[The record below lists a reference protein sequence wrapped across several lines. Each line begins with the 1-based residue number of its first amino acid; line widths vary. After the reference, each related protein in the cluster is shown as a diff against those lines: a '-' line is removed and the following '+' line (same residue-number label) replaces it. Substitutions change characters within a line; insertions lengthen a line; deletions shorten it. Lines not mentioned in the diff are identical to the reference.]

1 MKKVR
6 EDTKDLFAP
15 FFKLK
20 IFLNGCNDR
29 YNTDDKKYKEL
40 VDECM
45 SSFYG
50 TSKLSV
56 NRPMQ
61 HNSGIL
67 CFIYGID
74 KDKLFEAFISQ
85 FSKRITAQRRNNLIR
100 WCCLGLGQDCTLS
113 EFGEIERVARIIY
126 EAEHLQNTL
135 IVVRNVCQ
143 ELTLKSKRIESILE
157 FENFLEGKILRAK
170 IKTENLKKNLA
181 RL

>member
-6 EDTKDLFAP
+6 EDTKYLFSP

-100 WCCLGLGQDCTLS
+100 WCCLGLSQDCTLS
-113 EFGEIERVARIIY
+113 ELGEIERVARIIY

-135 IVVRNVCQ
+135 KVVENIYQ
-143 ELTLKSKRIESILE
+143 ELASRDKRVQSLLE
-157 FENFLEGKILRAK
+157 LENFLESKILREK
-170 IKTENLKKNLA
+170 IKTGNLKKNPA

>member
-20 IFLNGCNDR
+20 VFLNSFKDR

-61 HNSGIL
+61 HNSGIM
-67 CFIYGID
+67 CFIYSID

-85 FSKRITAQRRNNLIR
+85 FSEKITAKRRNNLIR
-100 WCCLGLGQDCTLS
+100 WCCLGLSQDCNLS
-113 EFGEIERVARIIY
+113 EFGEIERVSRIIY
-126 EAEHLQNTL
+126 EAEHLQKTL
-135 IVVRNVCQ
+135 VVVKNIYQ
-143 ELTLKSKRIESILE
+143 ELALRGKGVQSLLELES
-157 FENFLEGKILRAK
+157 FLESKILRE
-170 IKTENLKKNLA
+170 KTREGNLKKNLE

>member
-20 IFLNGCNDR
+20 IFLNGCKDI

-50 TSKLSV
+50 ISKLSV

-74 KDKLFEAFISQ
+74 KDKLFEAFINQ
-85 FSKRITAQRRNNLIR
+85 FSKRITAKRRSNLIR
-100 WCCLGLGQDCTLS
+100 WCCLELSQDCTLS

-126 EAEHLQNTL
+126 DAEYLQNTL
-135 IVVRNVCQ
+135 MVVKNFHQ
-143 ELTLKSKRIESILE
+143 ELTSRGKENQSLLE
-157 FENFLEGKILRAK
+157 LENFLESRILREK
-170 IKTENLKKNLA
+170 IKIGNLKKNLA